1 METWRKW
8 SEDKIESKMSKYS
21 TLFYTEN
28 FGEVLRTYKSIEIGL
43 ALRRRAMVFSPP
55 RESFGLAQQ

>member
-1 METWRKW
+1 MYFG
-8 SEDKIESKMSKYS
+8 IN
-21 TLFYTEN
+21 TEN
-28 FGEVLRTYKSIEIGL
+28 FGEVLKTYKSIEIGL